1 MPETIINIENLSKSF
16 KKAPSQHL
24 LVLEDVNFKLQEGEI
39 VALLGKSGSGKST
52 LLRIIA
58 GLIAPSSGTVTYRG
72 KPVTRPVEGIAM
84 VFQSFALMP
93 WLTVLENVE
102 LGLEAQGISREER
115 RHRAIEA
122 IDIIGLDGFESAFP
136 KELSGG
142 MRQRVG
148 FARALVINPDVLL
161 MDEPF
166 SALDVLTAENL
177 KSDLLELWKEKKT
190 NTNGILLVTHNI
202 EEAATLADRIVIFGN
217 DPGYIRAELPV
228 TLPQPRDPESPEY
241 LALVDKIYTLM
252 TTGPKEKAKRAQRE
266 RQIGLGY
273 RLPDVEPSELSG
285 LIETM
290 KSFEERIDLPEL
302 ADELMMNIDDLFPIL
317 ETLEILGFAKVSAG
331 DIQLSELGKQFSE
344 ADLQERKQLF
354 AQRLLEKVPLARY
367 IRRVLDEKAGHRVS
381 EERFLSKL
389 EDYLSEKEAD
399 RVLKTMIDWGRY
411 AEIFAYDF
419 NTGILSLENPGKGVS
434 KKARS
439 KSPGLWSIT
448 VARNILYSLS

>member
-1 MPETIINIENLSKSF
+1 MTETIIAIENCRKSF
-16 KKAPSQHL
+16 KKASSQDL
-24 LVLEDVNFKLQEGEI
+24 LVLEDVNFKLRKGEI

-58 GLIAPSSGTVTYRG
+58 GLVQPTSGRVTYRG
-72 KPVTRPVEGIAM
+72 QPVTGPVPGIAM

-102 LGLEAQGISREER
+102 LGLEAQGVGREER
-115 RHRAIEA
+115 RRRAIDA
-122 IDIIGLDGFESAFP
+122 IDTIGLDGFESAFP

-177 KSDLLELWKEKKT
+177 KSDLLELWQEKKT

-202 EEAATLADRIVIFGN
+202 EEAATLADRIIIFGS
-217 DPGYIRAELPV
+217 DPGYIRAELQV
-228 TLPQPRDPESPEY
+228 TLSQPRNPETNDFR
-241 LALVDKIYTLM
+241 ALVDKIYTLM
-252 TTGPKEKAKRAQRE
+252 TTGPKERAKGAQRD

-302 ADELMMNIDDLFPIL
+302 ADEIMMNIDDLFPIL
-317 ETLEILGFAKVSAG
+317 ETLEILGFAKVLDG
-331 DIQLSELGKQFSE
+331 DIHLSELGKQFSE

-354 AQRLLEKVPLARY
+354 ARRLLEKVPLARY
-367 IRRVLDEKAGHRVS
+367 ISRVLDEKIGHRVS

-389 EDYLSEKEAD
+389 EDYLSEKEAE
-399 RVLKTMIDWGRY
+399 RVLRTMIDWGRY

-419 NTGILSLENPGKGVS
+419 NTGILSLENPGTSDAAGE
-434 KKARS
+434 
-439 KSPGLWSIT
+439 L
-448 VARNILYSLS
+448 

>member
-1 MPETIINIENLSKSF
+1 MSETIISIEKCSKFF
-16 KKAPSQHL
+16 KRASGAKL
-24 LVLEDVNFKLQEGEI
+24 LVLKNVNFQLKQDEI
-39 VALLGKSGSGKST
+39 IAILGQSGSGKST

-58 GLIAPSSGTVTYRG
+58 GLILPSSGTISYRG
-72 KPVTRPVEGIAM
+72 HLVVGPVPGIAM

-102 LGLEAQGISREER
+102 LGLEAQGVSFEER
-115 RHRAIEA
+115 RRRAIDA

-177 KSDLLELWKEKKT
+177 KSDLLKLWQEKKT

-202 EEAATLADRIVIFGN
+202 EEAAMLADRILIFGSN
-217 DPGYIRAELPV
+217 PGCIRAELQV
-228 TLPQPRDPESPEY
+228 SMQQPRNTESIEFRD
-241 LALVDKIYTLM
+241 LVDQIYTLM
-252 TTGPKEKAKRAQRE
+252 TTRPEKMQEQKL

-273 RLPDVEPSELSG
+273 KLPDVEPSELSG

-290 KSFEERIDLPEL
+290 KTFQEQINLPEL
-302 ADELMMNIDDLFPIL
+302 ADELMMHIDDLFPIL
-317 ETLEILGFAKVSAG
+317 ETLEILGFAKVLEG
-331 DIQLSELGKQFSE
+331 DIQLSDLGKKFSE
-344 ADLQERKQLF
+344 ADLQERKLIF
-354 AQRLLEKVPLARY
+354 AKCLLEKVPMARY
-367 IRRVLDEKAGHRVS
+367 IRHVLDEKPSHCVS

-389 EDYLSEKEAD
+389 ENYFSEKEAD
-399 RVLKTMIDWGRY
+399 RVLRTMIDWGRY
-411 AEIFAYDF
+411 AEIFAYNF
-419 NTGILSLENPGKGVS
+419 NTGMLSLENPS
-434 KKARS
+434 TS
-439 KSPGLWSIT
+439 DYNS
-448 VARNILYSLS
+448 

>member
-1 MPETIINIENLSKSF
+1 MHKSKIIIAIEQLRKAF
-16 KKAPSQHL
+16 KKAATQDL
-24 LVLEDVNFKLQEGEI
+24 LVLDDVSFKLREGEI

-58 GLIAPSSGTVTYRG
+58 GLVSPTDGHVTYRG
-72 KPVTRPVEGIAM
+72 QPVTGPVPGIAM

-102 LGLEAQGISREER
+102 LGLEAQGVGREER

-177 KSDLLELWKEKKT
+177 KSDLLRLWQEKKT
-190 NTNGILLVTHNI
+190 NTNSILLVTHNI
-202 EEAATLADRIVIFGN
+202 EEAAMLADRIVILGS
-217 DPGYIRAELPV
+217 DPGYIRADLQV
-228 TLPQPRDPESPEY
+228 TIAQPRDSETPEFR
-241 LALVDKIYTLM
+241 ALVDRIYTLM
-252 TTGPKEKAKRAQRE
+252 TTGSGEKTRHAQRE
-266 RQIGLGY
+266 RQISLGY
-273 RLPDVEPSELSG
+273 RLPDVEPSELTG

-290 KSFEERIDLPEL
+290 KSFEDRIDLPEL
-302 ADELMMNIDDLFPIL
+302 ADELMMNVDDLFPIL
-317 ETLEILGFAKVSAG
+317 ETLEILGFAQVLDG
-331 DIQLSELGKQFSE
+331 DIHLSDLGKQFSE

-354 AQRLLEKVPLARY
+354 AVRLLEKVPLARY
-367 IRRVLDEKAGHRVS
+367 IRRVLDEKIGHRVS

-389 EDYLSEKEAD
+389 EDFLSEKEAD
-399 RVLKTMIDWGRY
+399 RVLHTMIDWGRY

-419 NTGILSLENPGKGVS
+419 NTGILSLENPGISDAIAG
-434 KKARS
+434 A
-439 KSPGLWSIT
+439 
-448 VARNILYSLS
+448 

>member
-1 MPETIINIENLSKSF
+1 MSDTIIAIEHLTKSF
-16 KKAPSQHL
+16 RKAASQDL
-24 LVLEDVNFKLQEGEI
+24 LVLEEVNFKLYEGEI

-58 GLIAPSSGTVTYRG
+58 GLISPSSGTVTYRG
-72 KPVTRPVEGIAM
+72 NPVKGPVPGIAM

-102 LGLEAQGISREER
+102 LGLEAQGVHRDER

-228 TLPQPRDPESPEY
+228 TLPQPRDPESPEFR
-241 LALVDKIYTLM
+241 ALVDKIYTLM

-290 KSFEERIDLPEL
+290 TSFEERIDLPEL

-331 DIQLSELGKQFSE
+331 DIQLSDLGKQFYE

-367 IRRVLDEKAGHRVS
+367 IRRVLDEKTGNRVS

-389 EDYLSEKEAD
+389 EDYLSDKEAE

-419 NTGILSLENPGKGVS
+419 NTGFLSLENPG
-434 KKARS
+434 
-439 KSPGLWSIT
+439 
-448 VARNILYSLS
+448 NI

>member
-1 MPETIINIENLSKSF
+1 MSETIIAIESLRKSF
-16 KKAPSQHL
+16 KKASEQDL

-58 GLIAPSSGTVTYRG
+58 GLIPPSSGTVTYRG
-72 KPVTRPVEGIAM
+72 KPVVRPVAGIAM

-102 LGLEAQGISREER
+102 LGLEAQGVSREER

-228 TLPQPRDPESPEY
+228 TLQQPRDPQSPEFR
-241 LALVDKIYTLM
+241 ALVDKIYTLM
-252 TTGPKEKAKRAQRE
+252 TTGPKEKEKRAQRE

-273 RLPDVEPSELSG
+273 RLPDVEPSELIG
-285 LIETM
+285 LTETM
-290 KSFEERIDLPEL
+290 TSFAERIDLPEL

-331 DIQLSELGKQFSE
+331 DIQLSDLGKQFSE
-344 ADLQERKQLF
+344 ADLQARKQLF

-367 IRRVLDEKAGHRVS
+367 ISRVLDEKVGHRVS

-389 EDYLSEKEAD
+389 EDYLSEKEAE
-399 RVLKTMIDWGRY
+399 RVLRTMIDWGRY
-411 AEIFAYDF
+411 AELFAYDF
-419 NTGILSLENPGKGVS
+419 NTGILSLENPGGR
-434 KKARS
+434 A
-439 KSPGLWSIT
+439 
-448 VARNILYSLS
+448 

>member
-1 MPETIINIENLSKSF
+1 MPETIIAIESLRKSF
-16 KKAPSQHL
+16 KKASEQDL

-58 GLIAPSSGTVTYRG
+58 GLIPPTSGTVTYRG
-72 KPVTRPVEGIAM
+72 MPVSSPVAGIAM

-102 LGLEAQGISREER
+102 LGLEAQGVGREER

-202 EEAATLADRIVIFGN
+202 DEAATLADRIVIFGN

-228 TLPQPRDPESPEY
+228 TLPQPRDPESPEFR
-241 LALVDKIYTLM
+241 ALVDKIYTLM
-252 TTGPKEKAKRAQRE
+252 TTGPKEKAQRAQRE

-273 RLPDVEPSELSG
+273 RLPDVEPSELTG

-290 KSFEERIDLPEL
+290 TSFEERIDLPEL

-331 DIQLSELGKQFSE
+331 DIQLSDLGKQFSE

-367 IRRVLDEKAGHRVS
+367 ISRILDEKVGHRVS

-389 EDYLSEKEAD
+389 EDYLSEKEAE
-399 RVLKTMIDWGRY
+399 RVLRTMIDWGRY
-411 AEIFAYDF
+411 AELFAYDF
-419 NTGILSLENPGKGVS
+419 NTGILSLENPGDGV
-434 KKARS
+434 
-439 KSPGLWSIT
+439 
-448 VARNILYSLS
+448 

>member
-1 MPETIINIENLSKSF
+1 MSETIIAIEGLRKSF
-16 KKAPSQHL
+16 KKAAEQNL

-58 GLIAPSSGTVTYRG
+58 GLIAPTSGTVTYRG
-72 KPVTRPVEGIAM
+72 KPVTRPVDGIAM

-102 LGLEAQGISREER
+102 LGLEAQGVSREER

-228 TLPQPRDPESPEY
+228 TLPQPRDPESPEFR
-241 LALVDKIYTLM
+241 ALVDKIYTLM

-273 RLPDVEPSELSG
+273 RLPDVEPSELTG

-290 KSFEERIDLPEL
+290 TSFEERIDLPEL

-331 DIQLSELGKQFSE
+331 DIQLSDLGKQFAE
-344 ADLQERKQLF
+344 ADLQERKKLF
-354 AQRLLEKVPLARY
+354 AQRLLEKVPLARH
-367 IRRVLDEKAGHRVS
+367 IRRILDEKVGHRVS

-399 RVLKTMIDWGRY
+399 RVLRTMIDWGRY

-419 NTGILSLENPGKGVS
+419 NTGILSLENPGKG
-434 KKARS
+434 
-439 KSPGLWSIT
+439 L
-448 VARNILYSLS
+448 

>member
-1 MPETIINIENLSKSF
+1 MSEAIIAINKLSKAF
-16 KKAPSQHL
+16 KKAATQQL
-24 LVLEDVNFKLQEGEI
+24 LVLDDVNFELRSGEI

-58 GLIAPSSGTVTYRG
+58 GLIAPTNGNVTYRG
-72 KPVTRPVEGIAM
+72 QKVTAPVHGIAM

-102 LGLEAQGISREER
+102 LGLEAQGVKRDER
-115 RHRAIEA
+115 RARAIEA
-122 IDIIGLDGFESAFP
+122 IDIIGLDGFESAYP

-177 KSDLLELWKEKKT
+177 KSDLLELWQEKKT
-190 NTNGILLVTHNI
+190 NTNSILLVTHNI
-202 EEAATLADRIVIFGN
+202 EEAAMLADRIIIMGS
-217 DPGYIRAELPV
+217 DPGCIRADLSVNLPH
-228 TLPQPRDPESPEY
+228 PRTTETSEFRH
-241 LALVDKIYTLM
+241 LVDEIYTLM
-252 TTGPKEKAKRAQRE
+252 TTGPQGKTKHPQRE
-266 RQIGLGY
+266 RQIGFGY
-273 RLPDVEPSELSG
+273 RLPDVDPSELSG

-290 KSFEERIDLPEL
+290 TTFEESIDLPEL
-302 ADELMMNIDDLFPIL
+302 ADELMMNVDDLFPVL
-317 ETLEILGFAKVSAG
+317 ETLEILGFANIING
-331 DIQLSELGKQFSE
+331 DIQLSELGTQFSE

-367 IRRVLDEKAGHRVS
+367 IRRVLDDKPGHRVS

-389 EDYLSEKEAD
+389 EDFLTEKEAE
-399 RVLKTMIDWGRY
+399 RVLRTMIDWGRY

-419 NTGILSLENPGKGVS
+419 NAGILSLENPGKNS
-434 KKARS
+434 H
-439 KSPGLWSIT
+439 
-448 VARNILYSLS
+448 

>member
-1 MPETIINIENLSKSF
+1 MSETIIAIENCRKSF
-16 KKAPSQHL
+16 KKASDQDL
-24 LVLEDVNFKLQEGEI
+24 LVLEDVNFQLKEGEI
-39 VALLGKSGSGKST
+39 VAMLGKSGSGKST

-58 GLIAPSSGTVTYRG
+58 GLVPPSAGTITYRG
-72 KPVTRPVEGIAM
+72 KPVIGPVPGIAM

-102 LGLEAQGISREER
+102 LGLEAQGVNREER
-115 RHRAIEA
+115 RRRAIEA
-122 IDIIGLDGFESAFP
+122 IDTIGLDGFESAFP

-202 EEAATLADRIVIFGN
+202 EEAATLADRIVIFGS
-217 DPGYIRAELPV
+217 DPGYIRAELQV
-228 TLPQPRDPESPEY
+228 TLPQPRDSGTPEFRD
-241 LALVDKIYTLM
+241 LVDKIYKLM
-252 TTGPKEKAKRAQRE
+252 TTGPKEKAKRAQRQW
-266 RQIGLGY
+266 QIGLGY

-317 ETLEILGFAKVSAG
+317 ETLEILGFAKVSDG

-344 ADLQERKQLF
+344 ADLQARKQLF
-354 AQRLLEKVPLARY
+354 ARCLLEKVPLARY
-367 IRRVLDEKAGHRVS
+367 IRRVLDEKFGHRVS

-399 RVLKTMIDWGRY
+399 RVLRTMIDWGRY

-419 NTGILSLENPGKGVS
+419 NTGILSLENPG
-434 KKARS
+434 
-439 KSPGLWSIT
+439 
-448 VARNILYSLS
+448 NHE

>member
-1 MPETIINIENLSKSF
+1 MSEVIIAIEHLHKAY
-16 KKAPSQHL
+16 KKASAQAL
-24 LVLEDVNFKLQEGEI
+24 LVLEDVNFTLHEGEI

-58 GLIAPSSGTVTYRG
+58 GLIAPTSGHVTYRG
-72 KPVTRPVEGIAM
+72 MPVTRPVPGIAM
-84 VFQSFALMP
+84 VFQSFALLP

-115 RHRAIEA
+115 RKRAIDA
-122 IDIIGLDGFESAFP
+122 IDIIGLDGFESAYP
-136 KELSGG
+136 RELSGG

-177 KSDLLELWKEKKT
+177 KSDLLDLWQDKKT

-202 EEAATLADRIVIFGN
+202 EEALNLADRIVILGS
-217 DPGYIRAELPV
+217 DPGYIRANLEVSLPK
-228 TLPQPRDPESPEY
+228 PRDPESPEFRHF
-241 LALVDKIYTLM
+241 VDRIYTLM
-252 TTGPKEKAKRAQRE
+252 TTGPQGKTRAYARE
-266 RQIGLGY
+266 RTIGLGY

-290 KSFEERIDLPEL
+290 RSFEDKMDLPEL
-302 ADELMMNIDDLFPIL
+302 ADELMMNVDDLFPIL
-317 ETLEILGFAKVSAG
+317 ETLEILGFARVLEG
-331 DIQLSELGKQFSE
+331 DIHLTTLGKEFSE
-344 ADLQERKQLF
+344 GDLQYRKQIF
-354 AQRLLEKVPLARY
+354 ARRLLEKVPLAGY
-367 IRRVLDEKAGHRVS
+367 IRRILDEKSGHRVS

-389 EDYLSEKEAD
+389 EDYLSEKEAE

-419 NTGILSLENPGKGVS
+419 KTGVLSLENPG
-434 KKARS
+434 
-439 KSPGLWSIT
+439 I
-448 VARNILYSLS
+448 

>member
-1 MPETIINIENLSKSF
+1 MSETIIAIEHCRKSF
-16 KKAPSQHL
+16 KKASAQDL
-24 LVLEDVNFKLQEGEI
+24 LVLEDVNFKLHEGEI

-58 GLIAPSSGTVTYRG
+58 GLVPPSAGRISYRG
-72 KPVTRPVEGIAM
+72 QPVTGPVPGIAM

-102 LGLEAQGISREER
+102 LGLEAQGIGRDER
-115 RHRAIEA
+115 RKRAIEA
-122 IDIIGLDGFESAFP
+122 IDTIGLDGFESAFP

-177 KSDLLELWKEKKT
+177 KSDLLELWQEKKT

-202 EEAATLADRIVIFGN
+202 EEAATLADRIIIFGS
-217 DPGYIRAELPV
+217 DPGYIRAELQV
-228 TLPQPRDPESPEY
+228 TLSQPRNTETPDFR
-241 LALVDKIYTLM
+241 ALVDKIYTLM
-252 TTGPKEKAKRAQRE
+252 TTESHERGKGAQRE
-266 RQIGLGY
+266 LQIGLGY

-317 ETLEILGFAKVSAG
+317 ETLEILGFAKVSEG

-354 AQRLLEKVPLARY
+354 ARCLLEKVPLARY
-367 IRRVLDEKAGHRVS
+367 ICRILDEKIGHRVS

-389 EDYLSEKEAD
+389 EDYLSEKEAE
-399 RVLKTMIDWGRY
+399 RVLRTMIDWGRY

-419 NTGILSLENPGKGVS
+419 NTGILSLENPGG
-434 KKARS
+434 
-439 KSPGLWSIT
+439 T
-448 VARNILYSLS
+448 Q

>member
-1 MPETIINIENLSKSF
+1 MSDTIIELEHCRKSF
-16 KKAPSQHL
+16 KKASTQDL
-24 LVLEDVNFKLQEGEI
+24 LVLDDVNFKLHEGEI

-58 GLIAPSSGTVTYRG
+58 GLVPPTSGSVKYRG
-72 KPVTRPVEGIAM
+72 HPVSGPVPGIAM

-102 LGLEAQGISREER
+102 LGLEAQGVGREER
-115 RHRAIEA
+115 RRRAIEA

-177 KSDLLELWKEKKT
+177 KSDLLELWQEKKT

-202 EEAATLADRIVIFGN
+202 EEAAMLADRIIVFGS
-217 DPGYIRAELPV
+217 DPGYIREELTVP
-228 TLPQPRDPESPEY
+228 LQQPRDPESSEFR
-241 LALVDKIYTLM
+241 ALVDKIYTVM
-252 TTGPKEKAKRAQRE
+252 TTGPIEKTRRAHRE

-285 LIETM
+285 MIETM
-290 KSFEERIDLPEL
+290 MSFSDRIDLPEL
-302 ADELMMNIDDLFPIL
+302 ADELVMNIDDLFPLL
-317 ETLEILGFAKVSAG
+317 ETLEILGFAKVSDG
-331 DIQLSELGKQFSE
+331 DIHLNPEGKAFAE
-344 ADLQERKQLF
+344 ADLQERKKMF
-354 AQRLLEKVPLARY
+354 AKLLLEKIPLARY
-367 IRRVLDEKAGHRVS
+367 VRRVLDEKVGHRVS

-389 EDYLSEKEAD
+389 EDYLSEKEAE

-419 NTGILSLENPGKGVS
+419 NTGNLSLENPGISDMETTG
-434 KKARS
+434 
-439 KSPGLWSIT
+439 
-448 VARNILYSLS
+448 

>member
-1 MPETIINIENLSKSF
+1 MPETIIAIENLSKAF
-16 KKAPSQHL
+16 KKAAIQDL
-24 LVLEDVNFKLQEGEI
+24 LVLKDINFELHEGEI

-58 GLIAPSSGTVTYRG
+58 GLISPTSGRVSYRG
-72 KPVTRPVEGIAM
+72 YPVVKPVPGIAM

-102 LGLEAQGISREER
+102 LGLEAQGIPREER
-115 RHRAIEA
+115 RRRAIEA

-177 KSDLLELWKEKKT
+177 KSDLLELWQEKKT

-202 EEAATLADRIVIFGN
+202 EEAIMLADRIVILGS
-217 DPGYIRAELPV
+217 DPGYIRAELSVP
-228 TLPQPRDPESPEY
+228 LPHPRDAETHEFRT
-241 LALVDKIYTLM
+241 LVDRIYTLM
-252 TTGPKEKAKRAQRE
+252 TTGPKGKTRHALRE
-266 RQIGLGY
+266 RHIGLGY

-285 LIETM
+285 LIETI
-290 KSFEERIDLPEL
+290 KSFKDRIDLPEL
-302 ADELMMNIDDLFPIL
+302 SDELMMNVDDLFPIL
-317 ETLEILGFAKVSAG
+317 ETLEVLGFARILEG
-331 DIQLSELGKQFSE
+331 DIQLTELGKEFSE
-344 ADLQERKQLF
+344 ADLQERKRLF
-354 AQRLLEKVPLARY
+354 AQSLLEKVPLARY
-367 IRRVLDEKAGHRVS
+367 ICKILDEKSGHRVS

-399 RVLKTMIDWGRY
+399 RVLRTMIDWGRY
-411 AEIFAYDF
+411 AELFAYDF
-419 NTGILSLENPGKGVS
+419 NTGILSLENPGF
-434 KKARS
+434 
-439 KSPGLWSIT
+439 
-448 VARNILYSLS
+448 YSG

>member
-1 MPETIINIENLSKSF
+1 MSETIIVIDHLRKAF
-16 KKAPSQHL
+16 KKACTQNL
-24 LVLEDVNFKLQEGEI
+24 LVLDDINFKLQQGEI

-58 GLIAPSSGTVTYRG
+58 GLVPPSSGHVTYRG
-72 KPVTRPVEGIAM
+72 NPVTQPVPGIAM

-102 LGLEAQGISREER
+102 LGLEAQGVPRDER

-177 KSDLLELWKEKKT
+177 KSDLLALWQEKKT
-190 NTNGILLVTHNI
+190 NTNGIVLVTHNI
-202 EEAATLADRIVIFGN
+202 EEAAMMADRIVILGS
-217 DPGYIRAELPV
+217 DPGYIRADLQVP
-228 TLPQPRDPESPEY
+228 LAQPRNREAPEFRD
-241 LALVDKIYTLM
+241 LVDRIYALM
-252 TTGPKEKAKRAQRE
+252 IGGVEEKTRFPARE

-290 KSFEERIDLPEL
+290 TSFENRIDLPEL
-302 ADELMMNIDDLFPIL
+302 ADELMMNVDDLFPIL
-317 ETLEILGFAKVSAG
+317 ETLEVLGFAEIREGDVHLSA
-331 DIQLSELGKQFSE
+331 LGQQFSE

-354 AQRLLEKVPLARY
+354 AHRLLEKIPLARY
-367 IRRVLDEKAGHRVS
+367 IRRILDEKMGHRVS

-389 EDYLSEKEAD
+389 EDFLSEKEAD
-399 RVLKTMIDWGRY
+399 RVLRTMIDWGRY

-419 NTGILSLENPGKGVS
+419 KTGFLSLENPGIAAS
-434 KKARS
+434 S
-439 KSPGLWSIT
+439 
-448 VARNILYSLS
+448 

>member
-1 MPETIINIENLSKSF
+1 MSKTLISIENLSKSF
-16 KKAPSQHL
+16 KKVSAQDL
-24 LVLEDVNFKLQEGEI
+24 VVLEDVNFKLQDGEI

-58 GLIAPSSGTVTYRG
+58 GLVAPSSGSVSYRG
-72 KPVTRPVEGIAM
+72 TPVTSPVAGIAM

-102 LGLEAQGISREER
+102 LGLEAQGVGREER

-202 EEAATLADRIVIFGN
+202 EEAAMLADRIVIFGN

-228 TLPQPRDPESPEY
+228 TLPQPRATESTEFR
-241 LALVDKIYTLM
+241 ALVDKIYTLM
-252 TTGPKEKAKRAQRE
+252 TTEPRETAKRARRE

-273 RLPDVEPSELSG
+273 RLPEVEPSELSG

-290 KSFEERIDLPEL
+290 TSFEERIDLPEL

-331 DIQLSELGKQFSE
+331 DIQLSALGKQFSE

-354 AQRLLEKVPLARY
+354 AQRLLDKVPLAQY
-367 IRRVLDEKAGHRVS
+367 IRRILDEKVGHRVS

-399 RVLKTMIDWGRY
+399 RVLRTMIDWGRY

-419 NTGILSLENPGKGVS
+419 NTGILSLENPGKGV
-434 KKARS
+434 
-439 KSPGLWSIT
+439 
-448 VARNILYSLS
+448 

>member
-1 MPETIINIENLSKSF
+1 MSETIIAIDHLRKAY
-16 KKAPSQHL
+16 KKASTQDL
-24 LVLEDVNFKLQEGEI
+24 LVLDDINFKLQEGEI

-58 GLIAPSSGTVTYRG
+58 GLVSPTSGDVSYRG
-72 KPVTRPVEGIAM
+72 KPVTQPVRGIAM

-102 LGLEAQGISREER
+102 LGLEAQGVGREER
-115 RHRAIEA
+115 RQRAIEA

-177 KSDLLELWKEKKT
+177 KSDLLELWQEKKT

-202 EEAATLADRIVIFGN
+202 EEAAMMADRIVILGS
-217 DPGYIRAELPV
+217 DPGNIRADLAV
-228 TLPQPRDPESPEY
+228 MLPQPRDTESPEFRD
-241 LALVDKIYTLM
+241 LVDRIYTLM
-252 TTGPKEKAKRAQRE
+252 TSSGPKGKTRHAARE

-273 RLPDVEPSELSG
+273 RLPDVDPSEISG

-290 KSFEERIDLPEL
+290 TSFENRIDLPDL
-302 ADELMMNIDDLFPIL
+302 ADELAMNVDDLFPIL
-317 ETLEILGFAKVSAG
+317 EMLEVLGFAEILEG
-331 DIQLSELGKQFSE
+331 DVHLRELGKQFSE

-354 AQRLLEKVPLARY
+354 AQRLLEKIPLARY
-367 IRRVLDEKAGHRVS
+367 IRRVLDEKVGHRVS
-381 EERFLSKL
+381 EERFLTKL
-389 EDYLSEKEAD
+389 EDYLSEEEAE
-399 RVLKTMIDWGRY
+399 RVLRTMIDWGRY

-419 NTGILSLENPGKGVS
+419 KTGFLSLENPGIV
-434 KKARS
+434 
-439 KSPGLWSIT
+439 
-448 VARNILYSLS
+448 NE

>member
-1 MPETIINIENLSKSF
+1 MSKTIIAIEHLRKAF
-16 KKAPSQHL
+16 KKASTQDL

-58 GLIAPSSGTVTYRG
+58 GLVAPTTGNVTYRG
-72 KPVTRPVEGIAM
+72 QPVTRPVRGIAM

-102 LGLEAQGISREER
+102 LGLEAQGVGREER
-115 RHRAIEA
+115 RQRAIEA

-177 KSDLLELWKEKKT
+177 KSDLLDIWKDKKT
-190 NTNGILLVTHNI
+190 NTKGILLVTHNI
-202 EEAATLADRIVIFGN
+202 EEALMMADRIVILGN
-217 DPGYIRAELPV
+217 DPGYIRADLQV
-228 TLPQPRDPESPEY
+228 TLAQPRDTEAAEFRD
-241 LALVDKIYTLM
+241 LVDKIYTLM
-252 TTGPKEKAKRAQRE
+252 ISGSHEKTRHANRE

-273 RLPDVEPSELSG
+273 RLPEVEPSELSG

-290 KSFEERIDLPEL
+290 TSFENRIDLPEL
-302 ADELMMNIDDLFPIL
+302 ADELMMNVDDLFPIL
-317 ETLEILGFAKVSAG
+317 ETLEVLGFAEIFEG
-331 DIQLSELGKQFSE
+331 DVHLSELGKQFSE
-344 ADLQERKQLF
+344 ADLQERKLLF
-354 AQRLLEKVPLARY
+354 AKRLLEKVPLARY
-367 IRRVLDEKAGHRVS
+367 IRRILDEKVDHRVS

-389 EDYLSEKEAD
+389 EDYFSEKEAE
-399 RVLKTMIDWGRY
+399 RVLRTMIDWGRY

-419 NTGILSLENPGKGVS
+419 KTGFLSLENPGNADNV
-434 KKARS
+434 
-439 KSPGLWSIT
+439 
-448 VARNILYSLS
+448 

>member
-1 MPETIINIENLSKSF
+1 MTEPIFTTQKLSKAF
-16 KKAPSQHL
+16 KKAATQQL
-24 LVLEDVNFKLQEGEI
+24 LVLDDINFELKAGEI

-58 GLIAPSSGTVTYRG
+58 GLIPPSSGHVTYRG
-72 KPVTRPVEGIAM
+72 NPVTGPVPGIAM

-102 LGLEAQGISREER
+102 LGLEAQGIKPDER
-115 RHRAIEA
+115 RRRAIEA
-122 IDIIGLDGFESAFP
+122 IDTIGLDGFESAYP

-148 FARALVINPDVLL
+148 FARALVINPDILL

-177 KSDLLELWKEKKT
+177 KSDLLELWQEKKT
-190 NTNGILLVTHNI
+190 NTNSILLVTHNI
-202 EEAATLADRIVIFGN
+202 EEAVMLADRIVILGS
-217 DPGYIRAELPV
+217 DPGYINADLPV
-228 TLPQPRDPESPEY
+228 TLDHPRNSELPGFRS
-241 LALVDKIYTLM
+241 LVDKIYTLM
-252 TTGPKEKAKRAQRE
+252 TTGSKEKTKHAHRE
-266 RQIGLGY
+266 RQIGFGY
-273 RLPDVEPSELSG
+273 RLPDVDPSELSG

-290 KSFEERIDLPEL
+290 TTFDARIDLPEL
-302 ADELMMNIDDLFPIL
+302 ADELMMNVDDLFPVL
-317 ETLEILGFAKVSAG
+317 ETLEILGFANIIDG
-331 DIQLSELGKQFSE
+331 DIQLSPLGKQFSD

-367 IRRVLDEKAGHRVS
+367 IRRVLDDKPGHRVS

-389 EDYLSEKEAD
+389 EDFLSEKEAE
-399 RVLKTMIDWGRY
+399 RVLHTMIDWGRY

-419 NTGILSLENPGKGVS
+419 NAGMLSLENPGS
-434 KKARS
+434 
-439 KSPGLWSIT
+439 T
-448 VARNILYSLS
+448 

>member
-1 MPETIINIENLSKSF
+1 MSETIIAIENCRKSF
-16 KKAPSQHL
+16 KKASAQEL
-24 LVLEDVNFKLQEGEI
+24 LVLEDVNFKLQKGEI

-58 GLIAPSSGTVTYRG
+58 GLVPPSSGKVTYRG
-72 KPVTRPVEGIAM
+72 KPVTGPVSGIAM

-93 WLTVLENVE
+93 WLTVLQNVE
-102 LGLEAQGISREER
+102 LGLEAQGVGREER
-115 RHRAIEA
+115 RRRAIEA
-122 IDIIGLDGFESAFP
+122 IDTIGLDGFESAFP

-177 KSDLLELWKEKKT
+177 KSDLLRLWQEKKT

-202 EEAATLADRIVIFGN
+202 EEAAMLADRIIIFGS
-217 DPGYIRAELPV
+217 DPGYIRAELKV
-228 TLPQPRDPESPEY
+228 AMTQPRDPETTEFRG
-241 LALVDKIYTLM
+241 LVDKIYTLM
-252 TTGPKEKAKRAQRE
+252 TTGPRETAKGALRE

-273 RLPDVEPSELSG
+273 RLPDVDPSELSG

-290 KSFEERIDLPEL
+290 TSFEERIDLPEL

-317 ETLEILGFAKVSAG
+317 ETLEILGFAKVSDG
-331 DIQLSELGKQFSE
+331 DTQLTALGKQFSE

-367 IRRVLDEKAGHRVS
+367 IRRILDEKAGHRVS

-399 RVLKTMIDWGRY
+399 RVLRTMIDWGRY
-411 AEIFAYDF
+411 AELFAYDF
-419 NTGILSLENPGKGVS
+419 STGILSLENPGISDDAIAG
-434 KKARS
+434 
-439 KSPGLWSIT
+439 
-448 VARNILYSLS
+448 

>member
-1 MPETIINIENLSKSF
+1 MSETIIAIESLRKSF
-16 KKAPSQHL
+16 KKVSTQDL

-58 GLIAPSSGTVTYRG
+58 GLIPPTSGSVTYRG
-72 KPVTRPVEGIAM
+72 KPVTRPVPGIAM

-102 LGLEAQGISREER
+102 LGLEAQGVGREER

-228 TLPQPRDPESPEY
+228 TLPQPRDSESPEFR
-241 LALVDKIYTLM
+241 ALVDKIYTLM

-273 RLPDVEPSELSG
+273 RLPEVEPSELTG

-290 KSFEERIDLPEL
+290 TSFEERIDLPEL

-331 DIQLSELGKQFSE
+331 DIQLSDLGKQFSE

-367 IRRVLDEKAGHRVS
+367 IRRILDDKVGHRVS

-389 EDYLSEKEAD
+389 EDYLSEKESE
-399 RVLKTMIDWGRY
+399 RVLRTMIDWGRY

-419 NTGILSLENPGKGVS
+419 NTGILSLENPGKH
-434 KKARS
+434 
-439 KSPGLWSIT
+439 I
-448 VARNILYSLS
+448 

>member
-1 MPETIINIENLSKSF
+1 MSKTIIAIEHLRKAF
-16 KKAPSQHL
+16 KKAATQDL
-24 LVLEDVNFKLQEGEI
+24 LVLDDINFKLQDGEI

-58 GLIAPSSGTVTYRG
+58 GLVAPTSGCVTYRG
-72 KPVTRPVEGIAM
+72 KPVHGPVSGIAM

-102 LGLEAQGISREER
+102 LGLEAQGVGREER
-115 RHRAIEA
+115 RRRAIEA
-122 IDIIGLDGFESAFP
+122 IDTIGLDGFESAYP

-177 KSDLLELWKEKKT
+177 KSDLLRLWQEKKT

-202 EEAATLADRIVIFGN
+202 EEAAVLADRIVILGS
-217 DPGYIRAELPV
+217 DPGYIRADLKV
-228 TLPQPRDPESPEY
+228 NLAQPRDTQTKEFR
-241 LALVDKIYTLM
+241 ALVDRIYTLM
-252 TTGPKEKAKRAQRE
+252 TTGPGEKTRQAQRE
-266 RQIGLGY
+266 RQVGFGY

-290 KSFEERIDLPEL
+290 KSFEDRIDLPEL
-302 ADELMMNIDDLFPIL
+302 ADELMMNVDDLFPIL
-317 ETLEILGFAKVSAG
+317 ETLETLGFANVIDG

-354 AQRLLEKVPLARY
+354 AQRLLEKVPLAGY
-367 IRRVLDEKAGHRVS
+367 IRRVLDEKSGHRVS

-389 EDYLSEKEAD
+389 EDFLSEKESE
-399 RVLKTMIDWGRY
+399 RVLRTMIDWGRY

-419 NTGILSLENPGKGVS
+419 NTGILSLENPGIS
-434 KKARS
+434 DS
-439 KSPGLWSIT
+439 SHE
-448 VARNILYSLS
+448 

>member
-1 MPETIINIENLSKSF
+1 MSETIIDIENCCKSF
-16 KKAPSQHL
+16 KKASDQDV
-24 LVLEDVNFKLQEGEI
+24 LVLEDVNFQLKKGEI

-58 GLIAPSSGTVTYRG
+58 GLVRPTSGKVTYRNQ
-72 KPVTRPVEGIAM
+72 PVAGPVSGIAM

-102 LGLEAQGISREER
+102 LGLEAQGVSREER

-122 IDIIGLDGFESAFP
+122 IDTIGLDGFESAFP

-148 FARALVINPDVLL
+148 FARALVISPDVLL

-190 NTNGILLVTHNI
+190 NINAILLVTHNI
-202 EEAATLADRIVIFGN
+202 EEAVMLADRIVIFGS
-217 DPGYIRAELPV
+217 DPGYIRAELQV
-228 TLPQPRDPESPEY
+228 NMPQPRNPEIPQFRH
-241 LALVDKIYTLM
+241 LVDQVYKLM

-266 RQIGLGY
+266 RQISLGY

-317 ETLEILGFAKVSAG
+317 ETLEILGFAKVSDG

-344 ADLQERKQLF
+344 ADLQARKQLF
-354 AQRLLEKVPLARY
+354 ARRLLEKVPLARY
-367 IRRVLDEKAGHRVS
+367 IRRVLDEKIGHRVS

-399 RVLKTMIDWGRY
+399 RVLRTMIDWGRY

-419 NTGILSLENPGKGVS
+419 NTGILSLENPGIS
-434 KKARS
+434 D
-439 KSPGLWSIT
+439 SIQD
-448 VARNILYSLS
+448 

>member
-1 MPETIINIENLSKSF
+1 MSETIIAIESLRKSF
-16 KKAPSQHL
+16 KKAAEQDL

-58 GLIAPSSGTVTYRG
+58 GLIAPTGGTVTYRG
-72 KPVTRPVEGIAM
+72 KPVTSPVAGIAM

-102 LGLEAQGISREER
+102 LGLEAQGVSRDER

-177 KSDLLELWKEKKT
+177 KSDLLELWAEKKT

-228 TLPQPRDPESPEY
+228 TLPQPRDPESPEFR
-241 LALVDKIYTLM
+241 ALVDKIYTLM

-273 RLPDVEPSELSG
+273 RLPDVEPSELTG

-290 KSFEERIDLPEL
+290 TSFEERIDLPEL

-331 DIQLSELGKQFSE
+331 DIQLSDLGKQFAE

-367 IRRVLDEKAGHRVS
+367 IRRVLDEKVGHRVS

-399 RVLKTMIDWGRY
+399 RVLRTMIDWGRY

-419 NTGILSLENPGKGVS
+419 NTGILSLENPGKG
-434 KKARS
+434 A
-439 KSPGLWSIT
+439 
-448 VARNILYSLS
+448 

>member
-1 MPETIINIENLSKSF
+1 MSETIITIEHLTKSF
-16 KKAPSQHL
+16 KKAATQDL
-24 LVLEDVNFKLQEGEI
+24 LVLEEVNFKLYEGEI

-58 GLIAPSSGTVTYRG
+58 GLIAPSSGAVAYRG
-72 KPVTRPVEGIAM
+72 SPVIAPVPGIAM

-93 WLTVLENVE
+93 WLNVLENVE
-102 LGLEAQGISREER
+102 LGLEAQGVGREER

-228 TLPQPRDPESPEY
+228 TLPQPRDPESPEFR
-241 LALVDKIYTLM
+241 ALVDKIYTLM

-290 KSFEERIDLPEL
+290 TSFEERIDLPEL

-331 DIQLSELGKQFSE
+331 DIQLSDLGKQFSE

-367 IRRVLDEKAGHRVS
+367 IRRVLDEKAGNRVS

-389 EDYLSEKEAD
+389 EDYLSDKEAD
-399 RVLKTMIDWGRY
+399 RVLRTMIDWGRY
-411 AEIFAYDF
+411 AELFSYDF
-419 NTGILSLENPGKGVS
+419 NTGILSLENPGTLV
-434 KKARS
+434 
-439 KSPGLWSIT
+439 
-448 VARNILYSLS
+448 

>member
-1 MPETIINIENLSKSF
+1 MFASETIIAIEHLRKAF
-16 KKAPSQHL
+16 KKAATQD
-24 LVLEDVNFKLQEGEI
+24 LVVLDDVNFKLKEGEI

-58 GLIAPSSGTVTYRG
+58 GLVSPTSGSVTYRG
-72 KPVTRPVEGIAM
+72 QPVIQPVRGIAM

-102 LGLEAQGISREER
+102 LGLEAQGIARDER

-122 IDIIGLDGFESAFP
+122 IDIIGLDGFESAYP

-177 KSDLLELWKEKKT
+177 KSDLLRLWKEKKT

-202 EEAATLADRIVIFGN
+202 EEAVMLADRIVIFGS
-217 DPGYIRAELPV
+217 DPGHIRADLQV
-228 TLPQPRDPESPEY
+228 ALPQPRDTQASEFR
-241 LALVDKIYTLM
+241 ALVDRIYTLM
-252 TTGPKEKAKRAQRE
+252 TTGAGERARYAQRE
-266 RQIGLGY
+266 RQISLGY

-290 KSFEERIDLPEL
+290 KSFEDRIDLPEL
-302 ADELMMNIDDLFPIL
+302 ADELMMNVDDLFPIL
-317 ETLEILGFAKVSAG
+317 ETLEILGFAQVLDG
-331 DIQLSELGKQFSE
+331 DIHLSELGKQFSE

-354 AQRLLEKVPLARY
+354 AARLLEKVPLARY
-367 IRRVLDEKAGHRVS
+367 IRKVLDEKIGHRVS

-389 EDYLSEKEAD
+389 EDFLSEDEAD
-399 RVLKTMIDWGRY
+399 RVLHTMIDWGRY

-419 NTGILSLENPGKGVS
+419 NTGMLSLENPGTSDV
-434 KKARS
+434 
-439 KSPGLWSIT
+439 IM
-448 VARNILYSLS
+448 